1 MRKILILG
9 GTGAMGTH
17 LVSLFEN
24 TDNEVWVT
32 SRSKRADKHNV
43 KYFQGNAHD
52 VNFLKKVLNQP
63 VDIIVDFMIYTT
75 LEFKNRVNFLL
86 ASCKQYVYLSSARVY
101 SNENEIITEETPRL
115 LDVCKDKV
123 YLETDEYALTKARQE
138 DVLKIN
144 DKKNWTIIRPY
155 VTYSETRL
163 QLGVME
169 KEDWLYRALHGRS
182 IVFSKDIASK
192 VTTLTY
198 GFDVA
203 RGIAA
208 IIGKTD
214 ALGEI
219 FHITAKSKSW
229 KEILAIYLSVIEKK
243 TGSKPKV
250 FFLDKNERLSYR
262 KPNISIW
269 QVLVDRLYNRRF
281 DNSKIA
287 NYIDID
293 TFLQVEEGLMKSLEY
308 FIDHPNF
315 KFINWRSEAYYDM
328 LTHEHASLSE
338 METFKQKIK
347 YIIYR
352 YFVPI
357 KFF

>member
-1 MRKILILG
+1 MSKILILG
-9 GTGAMGTH
+9 GTGAVGTH

-32 SRSKRADKHNV
+32 SRRKRADRSNV
-43 KYFQGNAHD
+43 KFIQGNAHD
-52 VNFLKKVLNQP
+52 MNFLKKVLNQP

-86 ASCKQYVYLSSARVY
+86 DSCYQYVYLSSARVY
-101 SNENEIITEETPRL
+101 SNEDEIITEKTLRL
-115 LDVCKDKV
+115 LDVCKDKA

-138 DVLKIN
+138 NVLKAS
-144 DKKNWTIIRPY
+144 DKNNWNIIRPY
-155 VTYSETRL
+155 VTYSEDRL

-169 KEDWLYRALHGRS
+169 KESWLYRALHGRS

-192 VTTLTY
+192 ITTLTY

-208 IIGKTD
+208 IIGKKET
-214 ALGEI
+214 LGEA

-229 KEILAIYLSVIEKK
+229 TEILAIYLSVIESK
-243 TGSKPKV
+243 TGNKPKV
-250 FFLDKNERLSYR
+250 FYLDKNERLTYR
-262 KPNISIW
+262 KPNIGIW
-269 QVLVDRLYNRRF
+269 QVLVDRLYDRIF

-287 NYIDID
+287 KFIDVD
-293 TFLQVEEGLMKSLEY
+293 SFMQVDGGLTKSLEE

-315 KFINWRSEAYYDM
+315 KFINWRSEAYYDK

-338 METFKQKIK
+338 METLKQKVK

-357 KFF
+357 NVF